1 MQNQN
6 EKIDVKVSQNENNF
20 ENINDVISQN
30 KVNIIELLN
39 EKDLPNTKKIL
50 KIYKN
55 YLTNEEY
62 KILEKILLNEENN
75 QDLVFQAKLLFLLW
89 NNHWTTMINMNEN
102 NQISEIF
109 KNIIITYCIKLLM
122 LDCKDEF
129 ISLLWQNISTEKYLK
144 IKQEIYD
151 ELNNLWPDWEYWCEK
166 YIEDLLKKSDNS
178 ILNKWQIELWYRF
191 EFWYAPEIFKILD
204 WRNIE
209 NNSAIFKEIINI
221 LFKSQFIND
230 DFVEQY
236 DFNWELNEKYNS
248 LIEWKAWPHLWIFS
262 YNILLNWKKIILKY

>member
-20 ENINDVISQN
+20 ENVNDVISQN

-89 NNHWTTMINMNEN
+89 NNHWTIMIDMNEN

-209 NNSAIFKEIINI
+209 NNSVIFKEIINI

-236 DFNWELNEKYNS
+236 DFNWELNGKYNS

-262 YNILLNWKKIILKY
+262 YNILLNWKKIIFKY